1 MYTLKWNKPRTPL
14 QLFFLV
20 RYFTIIYNDTW
31 FGYVF
36 GPLIFNKL
44 TENHAVPINTFYPT
58 DGIVIFNFFKYMM
71 GPFWSYS
78 KVNLRVLLE
87 LLRILKQEYKLSGNI
102 VPHGDSSGSPRV
114 IRKKMSVSFPP
125 LVVWLFG
132 PVVTTWRAEA
142 KPNRKGRRQP
152 RRHFMTPA
160 ASTEAAESILAIPF
174 QFFSYTP
181 RFVIRVSVGAGTILS
196 P

>member
-1 MYTLKWNKPRTPL
+1 
-14 QLFFLV
+14 
-20 RYFTIIYNDTW
+20 
-31 FGYVF
+31 
-36 GPLIFNKL
+36 
-44 TENHAVPINTFYPT
+44 
-58 DGIVIFNFFKYMM
+58 MM
-71 GPFWSYS
+71 GPFWSYSGYSS

-174 QFFSYTP
+174 QFSATRRDLLLEYQLGLARYFP
-181 RFVIRVSVGAGTILS
+181 PNPPCERVSEKIMYFALV
-196 P
+196 